1 MNKKNIGVKA
11 TVIIT
16 LLIFVFAALI
26 VVFAALIVVLSQ
38 KNEPGAEK
46 ILTESPSKSL
56 HGSLLFLV
64 GSQDLSTFKQFKS
77 SGN

>member
-16 LLIFVFAALI
+16 LLIF
-26 VVFAALIVVLSQ
+26 VFAALIVVLSQ

-56 HGSLLFLV
+56 HGALLFLV
-64 GSQDLSTFKQFKS
+64 GSQDFKYF
-77 SGN
+77 

>member
-16 LLIFVFAALI
+16 LLIF
-26 VVFAALIVVLSQ
+26 VFAALIVVLSQ

-64 GSQDLSTFKQFKS
+64 GSQDFKYFLAIKS
-77 SGN
+77 FGN